1 MKNILNFL
9 LFISF
14 FILCNSIVQNWDL
27 ENHAL
32 DLLEG
37 KDYISVKE
45 FEQTGYD
52 LQVKLY
58 KYIAKEDGKIVY
70 RKYLTVSRTTT
81 DPYTVIFDGQVDFEK
96 IDSFYYLNNN
106 YIVCPQGKNH
116 PQLFYSGSSMS
127 RLDVGNNFQENG
139 DWELKCYHHYTGYFL
154 VFYLMNG
161 NSQFFRTKTS
171 GSFSWTRENFH
182 NEIYDFKLN
191 NGDNAGEYSLAYI
204 VNTSGY
210 LKLLGS
216 KFTFN
221 NDGVHRND

>member
-1 MKNILNFL
+1 MKNTPNFL

-27 ENHAL
+27 ESHAL

-37 KDYISVKE
+37 KDHISVKE
-45 FEQTGYD
+45 FEKTGYD
-52 LQVKLY
+52 MQVKLY

-70 RKYLTVSRTTT
+70 RKYLTVSSTKTN
-81 DPYTVIFDGQVDFEK
+81 PYTVIFDKEVDFEK

-116 PQLFYSGSSMS
+116 PQLFYSGSYMS

-221 NDGVHRND
+221 NDGVT